1 MAARLSGLGAANIR
15 HYSAINMLE
24 AEIPASAVDVVT
36 QWQEVAE
43 LIPVG
48 SHQALLDQIEQSLT
62 NAADFLA
69 AGSE

>member
-1 MAARLSGLGAANIR
+1 
-15 HYSAINMLE
+15 MLE
-24 AEIPASAVDVVT
+24 AEIPASALDVVT